1 MDVEFE
7 FKEKN
12 GGACVTKLL
21 APGAV
26 CVVPESLGG
35 ASGDRAGRQGIFGEH
50 GGESLSTADTHP
62 DRKI

>member
-26 CVVPESLGG
+26 CVVLGHFYRLFES
-35 ASGDRAGRQGIFGEH
+35 I
-50 GGESLSTADTHP
+50 
-62 DRKI
+62 

>member
-35 ASGDRAGRQGIFGEH
+35 LPVTELVQGR
-50 GGESLSTADTHP
+50 LSCRLMPHKQV
-62 DRKI
+62 RFFS

>member
-26 CVVPESLGG
+26 CVVPESLRGLPV
-35 ASGDRAGRQGIFGEH
+35 H

>member
-35 ASGDRAGRQGIFGEH
+35 QGIFGEH
-50 GGESLSTADTHP
+50 GGESLSPADTHP